1 MPGCCVPQCSN
12 HCRKGTRMFR
22 FPADSNRRKRWLAQ
36 VKRDCWEPTAASR
49 ICSAHFEETSFEQN
63 RQDGL
68 KKLRPDA
75 VPTLFTYRAIP
86 KYRKP
91 PKKRSCFRPATP
103 TQSPV
108 LDPTGNEPCGS
119 AALEPVFA
127 STAEQTQD
135 SALSDSMSS
144 QDTVSPLQCAQVPG
158 YDLPL
163 TTTLLPPKAVD
174 TVIYADSVA
183 HSFLRT
189 DKASGEDSTDASRLP
204 LPAASPMEAESLSTE
219 RSQHSNERSSKEI
232 PQAAFTLGSSTAS
245 TDLSLQRQNAEL
257 RKRNKDL
264 AQKYRNLQRLH
275 EQTKR
280 KLRSLVKKSQSPQQK
295 MITLEQLPFLKHDQ
309 RRALTVKT
317 TKGLKWSEKTIREA
331 LQIKRACGTAGYEL
345 LRSLSYPLPCNRT
358 LIRRLQ
364 NIKFLPG
371 VLHEV
376 FNVLKSK
383 VATMQC
389 STI

>member
-1 MPGCCVPQCSN
+1 MLFCK
-12 HCRKGTRMFR
+12 CRIS
-22 FPADSNRRKRWLAQ
+22 AVL
-36 VKRDCWEPTAASR
+36 E
-49 ICSAHFEETSFEQN
+49 CSA
-63 RQDGL
+63 
-68 KKLRPDA
+68 
-75 VPTLFTYRAIP
+75 TLLTEFFISAIP
-86 KYRKP
+86 KHRKP

-135 SALSDSMSS
+135 SAVSDSMSS

-204 LPAASPMEAESLSTE
+204 LPAASPMEAESLSAE

-317 TKGLKWSEKTIREA
+317 TKGLKC
-331 LQIKRACGTAGYEL
+331 L
-345 LRSLSYPLPCNRT
+345 
-358 LIRRLQ
+358 RRLFERPF
-364 NIKFLPG
+364 K
-371 VLHEV
+371 
-376 FNVLKSK
+376 
-383 VATMQC
+383 
-389 STI
+389 